1 MMRILL
7 AFLGFLMVVVPPI
20 YFGYRT
26 YKQGYLKPFLK
37 GAAWG
42 LFGLAWVALAIRL
55 LTWA

>member
-1 MMRILL
+1 MRILF
-7 AFLGFLMVVVPPI
+7 AFLGILMIIGPPI

-55 LTWA
+55 LTRA